1 MNQFNDHLPPVLPSQ
16 SVEPCTGIAKVRVEI
31 LASLAF
37 FDCDDL
43 LYIDM

>member
-1 MNQFNDHLPPVLPSQ
+1 MNQFNDHLPAVLLSQ